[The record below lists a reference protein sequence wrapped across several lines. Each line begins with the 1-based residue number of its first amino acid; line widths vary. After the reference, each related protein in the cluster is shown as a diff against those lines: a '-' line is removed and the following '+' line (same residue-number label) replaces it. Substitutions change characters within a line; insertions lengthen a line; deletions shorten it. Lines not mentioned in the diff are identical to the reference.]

1 MVHSY
6 GGENMKWI
14 VGLGNPGKQYEKTRH
29 NIGFMAVDAFAELAG
44 ITVFKQQFRAEIGE
58 GVIRG
63 EKVVLMKPL
72 TYMNLSGEAV
82 RAFYDYYKAD
92 LEDFLLIYD
101 DLDTELG
108 KMRIRYKGS
117 AGGHNGVKSVIQHL
131 GTEQFKRI
139 RLGISRPAA
148 GADVVNYVLSPFTAE
163 EMPRVKDAIQTA
175 CQALMEM
182 LEQPFDKV
190 MNKYNRNS

>member
-1 MVHSY
+1 
-6 GGENMKWI
+6 
-14 VGLGNPGKQYEKTRH
+14 
-29 NIGFMAVDAFAELAG
+29 
-44 ITVFKQQFRAEIGE
+44 
-58 GVIRG
+58 
-63 EKVVLMKPL
+63 
-72 TYMNLSGEAV
+72 
-82 RAFYDYYKAD
+82 
-92 LEDFLLIYD
+92 
-101 DLDTELG
+101 
-108 KMRIRYKGS
+108 MRIRYKGS